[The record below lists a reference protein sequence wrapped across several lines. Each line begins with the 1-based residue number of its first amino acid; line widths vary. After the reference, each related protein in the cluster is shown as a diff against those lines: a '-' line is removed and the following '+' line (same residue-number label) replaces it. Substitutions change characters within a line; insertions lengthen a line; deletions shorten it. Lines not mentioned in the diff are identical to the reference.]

1 MHEELIEKV
10 EELIQLPKEWPWF
23 EFKENWYE
31 PVQLGEYISALAN
44 SAAFENEPYAY
55 FEGRAVG

>member
-10 EELIQLPKEWPWF
+10 EELIQIPREWPWF

-31 PVQLGEYISALAN
+31 PVQLGEYISF
-44 SAAFENEPYAY
+44 SWRYTE
-55 FEGRAVG
+55 EGVLGKPS